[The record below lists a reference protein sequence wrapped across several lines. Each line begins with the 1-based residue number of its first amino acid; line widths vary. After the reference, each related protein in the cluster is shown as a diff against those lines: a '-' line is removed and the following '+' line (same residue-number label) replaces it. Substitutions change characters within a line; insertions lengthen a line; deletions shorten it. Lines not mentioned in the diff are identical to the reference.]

1 MTDRKKA
8 TQSSATLIP
17 KIRALVVDVDGTLT
31 DGGMYYG
38 AQGIELKKFD
48 TRDAKGMQ
56 LLESTG
62 VLVCVMTGED
72 DAPTRARMEKLNIQS
87 YYPGVTDK
95 LQVLEGLVKE
105 WDIEMSEVA
114 FVGDDVNDLAP
125 ILAVGFSACPN
136 DALPQIV
143 ANADYVCTRCGGHG
157 AVREVCEL
165 LLKRSGAG

>member
-62 VLVCVMTGED
+62 VLICVMTGED

-95 LQVLEGLVKE
+95 LQVLEGLV
-105 WDIEMSEVA
+105 
-114 FVGDDVNDLAP
+114 N
-125 ILAVGFSACPN
+125 
-136 DALPQIV
+136 
-143 ANADYVCTRCGGHG
+143 
-157 AVREVCEL
+157 
-165 LLKRSGAG
+165 